1 MSLPKVRSPRSALT
15 LRYALIV
22 ALALSMPSLVS
33 AYGPLGH
40 QIVGAVADQKLAG
53 TVAGKKVGLLLG
65 GTTLERAST
74 IADEIK
80 AWDQNGAGDLTAYPH
95 YPKTPWIEQ
104 QLREFWLANAPGPQ
118 ASDTA
123 PSHHWM
129 HYTDVPVFA
138 PETYREGKIG
148 RGNWDIVHA
157 IPYCIGV
164 LRGEITEKNP
174 RKITKLVALILLAHL
189 VGDIHQPLHVGA
201 EYFSEAGEPTDADHL
216 PDALADDGGNTLT
229 LVENATAE
237 RPRHYFHSFHSYWDS
252 DTVRN
257 LVIETPDELPKEKRD
272 AVYQPAREK
281 LIAEFSRIE
290 PAKWRT
296 EGDASKWAEK
306 WADEILP
313 IAREA
318 HARLRFDHVHREEK
332 DGRAFAR
339 GQALERETG
348 YLDWSTGVVRE
359 ELHKAGWRLA
369 RLLEA
374 SLP

>member
-1 MSLPKVRSPRSALT
+1 MSLPKARLSRSALT
-15 LRYALIV
+15 LRRVLIV
-22 ALALSMPSLVS
+22 ALPLWMPSLVS

-53 TVAGKKVGLLLG
+53 TVAGKKVGVLLG
-65 GTTLERAST
+65 GMTLERAST

-95 YPKTPWIEQ
+95 YPKTPGIEQ
-104 QLREFWLANAPGPQ
+104 QLREFWRANAPGPQ
-118 ASDTA
+118 ASDTD

-129 HYTDVPVFA
+129 HYTDVPVLV
-138 PETYREGKIG
+138 PETYGAGKVG

-164 LRGEITEKNP
+164 LRGDITEKNP
-174 RKITKLVALILLAHL
+174 RKITKSVALILLAHL

-201 EYFSEAGEPTDADHL
+201 EYFDEAGDPTDADHVAE
-216 PDALADDGGNTLT
+216 ALADDGGNTLT

-237 RPRHYFHSFHSYWDS
+237 RPRHYFHSFHGYWDS

-257 LVIETPDELPKEKRD
+257 LVIGTPDELPKEKRD
-272 AVYQPAREK
+272 AVYQPARAK
-281 LIAEFSRIE
+281 LIAEFAQTE
-290 PAKWRT
+290 PTKWRT

-318 HARLRFDHVHREEK
+318 HARVRFDHVHREEK

-348 YLDWSTGVVRE
+348 YLDWSTVVVRK
-359 ELHKAGWRLA
+359 ELHRAGWRLA
-369 RLLEA
+369 QLLKE